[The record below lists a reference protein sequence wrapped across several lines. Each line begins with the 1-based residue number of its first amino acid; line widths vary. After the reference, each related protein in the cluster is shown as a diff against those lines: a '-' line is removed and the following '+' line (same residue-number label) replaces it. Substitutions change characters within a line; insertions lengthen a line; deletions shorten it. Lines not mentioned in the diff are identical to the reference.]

1 MQSIENQ
8 IRERVARFLEVT
20 GVRLPLMNAP
30 MAEVAGSA
38 LTAAVCRAGGL
49 GILAGDELSPEEL
62 AESIDEV
69 RRLVGVNARYAVN
82 LRVPPAKSPTSED
95 RECQRK
101 MLSALEDLA
110 ADLGLEA
117 GTLEP
122 LPDFDAQFD
131 VLLQKR
137 VPLVSVTFGG
147 LREEYDDRLK
157 QAGIAWMLSLIH
169 I

>member
-69 RRLVGVNARYAVN
+69 RRLVGVNARFAVN

-95 RECQRK
+95 RECQ
-101 MLSALEDLA
+101 
-110 ADLGLEA
+110 
-117 GTLEP
+117 
-122 LPDFDAQFD
+122 DA
-131 VLLQKR
+131 
-137 VPLVSVTFGG
+137 FGARRSG
-147 LREEYDDRLK
+147 R
-157 QAGIAWMLSLIH
+157 
-169 I
+169 